1 MKPFIFAAIFA
12 TNAVTAFAAP
22 PAGHPTP
29 QVAAEM
35 LAPAKAASPAEL
47 PNEGRVLDVL
57 QAGEYT
63 YLEVSTGTASARWLA
78 APQTALQKGSL
89 VRYEEGSTMSSFYSK
104 LLKRNFSNL
113 MFIGQ
118 LAVIPKK

>member
-1 MKPFIFAAIFA
+1 MKSLILAALLA
-12 TNAVTAFAAP
+12 TGTGIALAAP

-35 LAPAKAASPAEL
+35 LAPAKVSNPAQL
-47 PNEGRVLDVL
+47 PNEGRVINVL

-63 YLEVSTGTASARWLA
+63 YLEVSDGKGSRWLA
-78 APQTALQKGSL
+78 APQTSLQSGNV
-89 VRYEEGSTMSSFYSK
+89 VRYEEGSTMSAFHSK
-104 LLKRNFSNL
+104 LLKRSFSNL

-118 LAVIPKK
+118 LAVVAIK

>member
-1 MKPFIFAAIFA
+1 MKPLIFA
-12 TNAVTAFAAP
+12 TILTTTAMTVLAAP

-29 QVAAEM
+29 QVAAGM
-35 LAPAKAASPAEL
+35 LAPVKVANPAEL
-47 PNEGRVLDVL
+47 PNEGRVLNVL

-63 YLEVSTGTASARWLA
+63 YLEVSHGNTSRWLA
-78 APQTALQKGSL
+78 APQTALQNGNL

-104 LLKRNFSNL
+104 LLKRSFSNL

-118 LAVIPKK
+118 LAVVSRK